1 MITEITA
8 RGAGRTTLEITP
20 RVKQKSLVFRSVFGF
35 IIFLTPH
42 KRRIRA
48 TTKKTEKEKGTGEG
62 RYTERIVDIW
72 N

>member
-8 RGAGRTTLEITP
+8 RDAGRTTLEITS

-42 KRRIRA
+42 FCNPYLTKVTNQLGTTLFVTPKVGRI
-48 TTKKTEKEKGTGEG
+48 
-62 RYTERIVDIW
+62 D
-72 N
+72 